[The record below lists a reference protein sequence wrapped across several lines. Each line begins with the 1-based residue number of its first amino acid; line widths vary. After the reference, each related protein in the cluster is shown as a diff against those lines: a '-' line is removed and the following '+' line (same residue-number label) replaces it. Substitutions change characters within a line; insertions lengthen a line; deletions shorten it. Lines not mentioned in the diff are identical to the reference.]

1 MVFIRGTSTKNLFST
16 IDKILIGVNVNYHKM
31 YLKKIIAAI
40 ILILVFSEAMN
51 AQVTW
56 GKQTLKRGKLWA
68 TVWNSFQYGDPTE
81 TENGFHTLDYPGYSK
96 STNVNDAL
104 NYAEA
109 AGYAIYGVR
118 QKIAS
123 SYTINSRFFP
133 SGQDVFPIEEAILTK
148 NYNLQNIGIAGEE
161 IVNGAH
167 HVNGLNVD
175 VSRRSMV
182 WSYPG
187 LSDFIIHEVTITN
200 NELTS
205 VDSMYFGMR
214 YGIRI
219 TQRSGSRG
227 DEKYGWDPTEKLFY
241 FYDHKRFNWQDETP
255 IAYNFGVGP
264 LRGDIGD
271 ARDIY
276 QQGIREHELDAPGY
290 FTVAV
295 LDSAGARVFQN
306 ILEHTGQGLTEGAGT
321 VDQMFIQGSS
331 SHARVKEVMTH
342 QQPRLSWDAARARG
356 GESGNKYER
365 RPEFLI
371 SVGPLSLTPFASVK
385 IVFAEVMGEMDR
397 AKIVEGGVAN
407 IDLMATASRDS
418 MLVHVRAAKKLY
430 ANKYLPVVFPP
441 PTPTNG
447 ENSLTITT
455 EPGLINID
463 WPPISSSYKDPKTG
477 KNDFVGY
484 RLYRSN
490 YFTIGPWTLV
500 ADIKKESAV
509 IVNGYVRYIDKDLPF
524 GVGNYYCVTSYD
536 SDGNESGKVNNTR
549 FPIYPLRAPNLQFP
563 KNVYVVPNPFRQHS
577 NLTGT
582 GERYRMEF
590 IGIPAICKIK
600 IYTLTGDVIQE
611 IDHNDGS
618 GSEAWGSIKRLD
630 YQLNKWTLGIAPGI
644 YLYRVESRV
653 PGHEGESFIG
663 KLAIVK

>member
-1 MVFIRGTSTKNLFST
+1 VNIKKHGIVIILF
-16 IDKILIGVNVNYHKM
+16 LIGVTEV
-31 YLKKIIAAI
+31 
-40 ILILVFSEAMN
+40 S

-68 TVWNSFQYGDPTE
+68 TVWNSLQYGDPTE
-81 TENGFHTLDYPGYSK
+81 TQNGFHTIDYPGYSK
-96 STNVNDAL
+96 GTNVNDAL

-118 QKIAS
+118 QNVAS

-133 SGQDVFPIEEAILTK
+133 SGQDVFPIEEATLTK
-148 NYNLQNIGIAGEE
+148 NYNLQNLGISGEE
-161 IVNGAH
+161 IVTGAH

-205 VDSMYFGMR
+205 VDSMIFGMR
-214 YGIRI
+214 YGIRM

-227 DEKYGWDPTEKLFY
+227 DEKYAWSPTEKLFY
-241 FYDHKRFNWQDETP
+241 FYDHQRFRSQDEAPTV
-255 IAYNFGVGP
+255 YNFGVGP

-290 FTVAV
+290 FTVVV
-295 LDSAGARVFQN
+295 LDSAGANVYQN
-306 ILEHTGQGLTEGAGT
+306 ILEHTGQGLTEGAGA

-342 QQPRLSWDAARARG
+342 QQPRMSWDSARIIG
-356 GESGNKYER
+356 GEGGNKYER
-365 RPEFLI
+365 RPEFLV
-371 SVGPLSLTPFASVK
+371 SVGPVSLSPFGSVK

-418 MLVHVRAAKKLY
+418 MFSHVRAARKLY
-430 ANKYLPVVFPP
+430 ASNYLPAVHPP
-441 PTPTNG
+441 PTPTDG
-447 ENSLTITT
+447 ENSLKVTT
-455 EPGLINID
+455 EPGRIIID
-463 WPPISSSYKDPKTG
+463 WTPVSAAYKDPISG
-477 KNDFVGY
+477 VNDLAGY
-484 RLYRSN
+484 RVYRSN

-500 ADIKKESAV
+500 SDIKKDSTV
-509 IVNGYVRYIDKDLPF
+509 LVNGNIRFVDKDLPF

-536 SDGNESGKVNNTR
+536 VSGNECGKVNNTR
-549 FPIYPLRAPNLQFP
+549 FPVYPLRGPNLQFP
-563 KNVYVVPNPFRQHS
+563 NNVSVVPNPFRQHS
-577 NLTGT
+577 NLNGT

-590 IGIPAICKIK
+590 IGIPAKCKIK

-611 IDHNDGS
+611 ITHDDGS

-630 YQLNKWTLGIAPGI
+630 YQLNKWTLGIAPGVYI
-644 YLYRVESRV
+644 YRVESLV
-653 PGHEGESFIG
+653 PGHTSESYIG

>member
-1 MVFIRGTSTKNLFST
+1 MNMKKYISAVLFILLFS
-16 IDKILIGVNVNYHKM
+16 NV
-31 YLKKIIAAI
+31 AQ
-40 ILILVFSEAMN
+40 

-68 TVWNSFQYGDPTE
+68 TVWNSLQYGDPTE
-81 TENGFHTLDYPGYSK
+81 TQNGFHTLDFPGYSK
-96 STNVNDAL
+96 ATNVSDAL

-109 AGYAIYGVR
+109 VGYAVYGTR
-118 QKIAS
+118 QNVAS

-133 SGQDVFPIEEAILTK
+133 SGQDIFPIEEATLTK
-148 NYNLQNIGIAGEE
+148 NYNLANIGLAGEE
-161 IVNGAH
+161 IVSGAH

-175 VSRRSMV
+175 IARRSMV

-205 VDSMYFGMR
+205 VDSLFFGMR
-214 YGIRI
+214 YGIRM

-241 FYDHKRFNWQDETP
+241 FYDDQSFRFQDEEP
-255 IAYNFGVGP
+255 VVYNFGVGP
-264 LRGDIGD
+264 ERGDIGD

-290 FTVAV
+290 FTVVV
-295 LDSAGARVFQN
+295 LDSAGANIFQN
-306 ILEHTGQGLTEGAGT
+306 ILEHTGQGLTEGADF

-342 QQPRLSWDAARARG
+342 QQPRLSWDSSRVLG
-356 GESGNKYER
+356 GEGGNKFER
-365 RPEFLI
+365 RPEFLV
-371 SVGPLSLTPFASVK
+371 SVGPLTLTPFASVK

-407 IDLMATASRDS
+407 IDLMATASRDT
-418 MLVHVRAAKKLY
+418 MLANVRRARTLY
-430 ANKYLPVVFPP
+430 SNNYLPSVHPP
-441 PTPTNG
+441 PTPTDG
-447 ENSLTITT
+447 ENSLTINT
-455 EPGLINID
+455 EPGKIFIE
-463 WPPISSSYKDPKTG
+463 WPPISSSYVDPQLG
-477 KNDFVGY
+477 INDFAGY

-500 ADIKKESAV
+500 ADIKKDSAT
-509 IVNGYVRYIDKDLPF
+509 IVDGYVQYIDENLPF

-536 SDGNESGKVNNTR
+536 QANNESGKVNNTR
-549 FPIYPLRAPNLQFP
+549 FPVYPLRAPNEEFP

-577 NLTGT
+577 NLTGE
-582 GERYRMEF
+582 GEQYRMEF

-600 IYTLTGDVIQE
+600 IYTLTGDLVQE
-611 IDHNDGS
+611 INHDDGS
-618 GSEAWGSIKRLD
+618 GSEAWGSIKRSD
-630 YQLNKWTLGIAPGI
+630 YQLSKWTLGVAPGV
-644 YLYRVESRV
+644 YLFRVESLV
-653 PGHEGESFIG
+653 PGHEGESYIG

>member
-1 MVFIRGTSTKNLFST
+1 M
-16 IDKILIGVNVNYHKM
+16 VNYQ
-31 YLKKIIAAI
+31 KINMKQFIAAI
-40 ILILVFSEAMN
+40 ILTLVFSEAVN

-68 TVWNSFQYGDPTE
+68 TVWNSLQYGDPTE
-81 TENGFHTLDYPGYSK
+81 TENGFHTIDYPGYSK
-96 STNVNDAL
+96 ATNVNDAL

-109 AGYAIYGVR
+109 VGYAIYGVR
-118 QKIAS
+118 QNIAS

-133 SGQDVFPIEEAILTK
+133 SGQDLFPIEEATMTK
-148 NYNLQNIGIAGEE
+148 NYNLENIGIAGEE
-161 IVNGAH
+161 IVTGAH

-175 VSRRSMV
+175 IAQRSMV

-200 NELTS
+200 NELSS
-205 VDSMYFGMR
+205 VDSMYFGVR
-214 YGIRI
+214 YGLRI

-227 DEKYGWDPTEKLFY
+227 DEKYGWNPTEKLFY
-241 FYDHKRFNWQDETP
+241 FYDHQRFNWQNEVP
-255 IAYNFGVGP
+255 IVYNFGVGP

-276 QQGIREHELDAPGY
+276 QQGIRDHELDAPGY

-295 LDSAGARVFQN
+295 LDSAGAKVFQN
-306 ILEHTGQGLTEGAGT
+306 ILEHTGQGLTEGAST
-321 VDQMFIQGSS
+321 VDQIFIQGSS

-342 QQPRLSWDAARARG
+342 QQPRLSWDEARARG
-356 GESGNKYER
+356 GEGGNKYER
-365 RPEFLI
+365 RPEYLVSI
-371 SVGPLSLTPFASVK
+371 GPLSLTPFASVK
-385 IVFAEVMGEMDR
+385 IVYAEVMGEMDR
-397 AKIVEGGVAN
+397 AKIVEGGVDN
-407 IDLMATASRDS
+407 IDLMATASLDS
-418 MLVHVRAAKKLY
+418 MLAHVRAARKLF
-430 ANKYLPVVFPP
+430 ANNYLPVVFPP

-455 EPGLINID
+455 EPGQINIY

-477 KNDFVGY
+477 INDVAGY
-484 RLYRSN
+484 RVYRST

-500 ADIKKESAV
+500 AGIKKDSV
-509 IVNGYVRYIDKDLPF
+509 VLVNNMIRYIDRDVPF

-536 SDGNESGKVNNTR
+536 INGNESGKVNNTR

-563 KNVYVVPNPFRQHS
+563 RNVYVVPNPFRQHS

-582 GERYRMEF
+582 GERYRLEF

-600 IYTLTGDVIQE
+600 IYTLTGDIIQE

-630 YQLNKWTLGIAPGI
+630 YQLNKWTLGVAPGI
-644 YLYRVESRV
+644 YIYRVESLV
-653 PGHEGESFIG
+653 PGHEGESYIG

>member
-1 MVFIRGTSTKNLFST
+1 MKFEKYIVP
-16 IDKILIGVNVNYHKM
+16 ILIFIF
-31 YLKKIIAAI
+31 LTDLAQ
-40 ILILVFSEAMN
+40 

-68 TVWNSFQYGDPTE
+68 TVWNSLQYGDPTE
-81 TENGFHTLDYPGYSK
+81 VENGFHTLDYPGYSK
-96 STNVNDAL
+96 ATNVNDAL

-109 AGYAIYGVR
+109 VGYAIYGVR
-118 QKIAS
+118 DNIAS

-133 SGQDVFPIEEAILTK
+133 SGQDIFPIEETILTK
-148 NYNLQNIGIAGEE
+148 NYNLKDLGVAGEE
-161 IVNGAH
+161 IVTGGH

-175 VSRRSMV
+175 IARRSMV

-200 NELTS
+200 NELSS

-227 DEKYGWDPTEKLFY
+227 DEKYDWDPNEKIFY
-241 FYDHKRFNWQDETP
+241 FYDHRRFRFQDEVP
-255 IAYNFGVGP
+255 IEYNFGVGP
-264 LRGDIGD
+264 ERGDIGD

-276 QQGIREHELDAPGY
+276 QQGSREHEIDAPGY
-290 FTVAV
+290 FTVVV
-295 LDSAGARVFQN
+295 LDSAGVNIYQN
-306 ILEHTGQGLTEGAGT
+306 ILEHTGQGLTEGAST

-342 QQPRLSWDAARARG
+342 QQPRMSWDQARALV
-356 GESGNKYER
+356 GEGGNKFER

-385 IVFAEVMGEMDR
+385 IVFAEVIGEMDR
-397 AKIVEGGVAN
+397 SKIVEGGVAN

-418 MLVHVRAAKKLY
+418 MLAHVRAARRLY
-430 ANKYLPVVFPP
+430 SNNYIPDFFPP
-441 PTPTNG
+441 PTPTDG
-447 ENSLTITT
+447 ENSLKITT
-455 EPGLINID
+455 EPGEIIIE
-463 WPPISSSYKDPKTG
+463 WPPISSTYKDPKLG
-477 KNDFVGY
+477 INDLAGY
-484 RLYRSN
+484 RVYRSN

-500 ADIKKESAV
+500 ADIKSDSV
-509 IVNGYVRYIDKDLPF
+509 VLVDGNVRYVDKNLPF

-536 SDGNESGKVNNTR
+536 EDGNESGKVNNTR
-549 FPIYPLRAPNLQFP
+549 FPIYPLRGPNLEFP

-590 IGIPAICKIK
+590 IGIPAKCKIK
-600 IYTLTGDVIQE
+600 IYTLTGDVVQE
-611 IDHNDGS
+611 IDHDDGS

-630 YQLNKWTLGIAPGI
+630 YQLNKWSLGVAPGI
-644 YLYRVESRV
+644 YIYRVESLV
-653 PGHEGESFIG
+653 DGHEGESFIG